1 MARRLQMMCTSFVA
15 DKTMNGAARRIA
27 SARRSST
34 RLPRSHITDVK
45 EIPMSEQIAQSFID
59 ALARLESERDLAPIV
74 ATFADTCDVGNVL
87 VPEFWTEYREAF
99 GEVRSSFRNIVVSD
113 GRAALEWTTE
123 GTSPSGEPFRYD
135 GVSIL
140 EVEEGRIA
148 RFRAYFDPASLGRQL
163 QGH

>member
-1 MARRLQMMCTSFVA
+1 
-15 DKTMNGAARRIA
+15 
-27 SARRSST
+27 
-34 RLPRSHITDVK
+34 
-45 EIPMSEQIAQSFID
+45 MSEQVAHAFID
-59 ALARLESERDLAPIV
+59 ALGRLESERDVDPIV
-74 ATFADTCDVGNVL
+74 ATFADACDVGNVL
-87 VPEFWTEYREAF
+87 APEQFHGRDGARRFWTEYREAF
-99 GEVRSSFRNIVVSD
+99 GEVRSSFRNVVVAD

-140 EVEEGRIA
+140 EMEDGHIA